1 MLTVADIEVMETA
14 NWKDFPPKYEKLTD
28 KRSVE
33 WDLVQEFS
41 NIKAEFEKLT
51 KLTDEVSTWFVN
63 GLQYGHIKEWK
74 EVAEKLLEF
83 ENIIEEKV
91 DEILLSFD

>member
-33 WDLVQEFS
+33 WGLAQELS
-41 NIKAEFEKLT
+41 NVKTELEKLV
-51 KLTDEVSTWFVN
+51 KLTDEVNIWFVN

-83 ENIIEEKV
+83 ENTIEEKV